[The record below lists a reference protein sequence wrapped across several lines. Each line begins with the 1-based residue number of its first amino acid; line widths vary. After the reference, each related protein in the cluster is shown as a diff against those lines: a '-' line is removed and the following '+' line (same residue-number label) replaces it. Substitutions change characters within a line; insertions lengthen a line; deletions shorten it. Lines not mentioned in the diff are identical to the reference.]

1 MATFRTNVLRNGEWV
16 TETVSIQTILKAKP
30 AQGPK
35 RAEQTETPVCGLLT
49 RTVADSQMVKS
60 VLPVRLRSPH
70 HNDVAFI
77 GHRSVQIREFQSNGQ
92 FRDILFRRFPHNIR
106 NACVVG
112 SFDIPDGVDDL
123 NPAMDIETPVKME
136 DQDVHS
142 SPPSG
147 STSQLPPQLLALAM
161 ENADVVFLWI
171 GPGVDGRPEF
181 YTSTQ
186 FLFRRPPQFL
196 NGNFGAH
203 MAVDPSSRYMALSSY
218 HGLFAV
224 GELESLANFTQP
236 QDENMVELVKSWRLR
251 SVQGVIQSLTFLYP
265 RPEDKDHII
274 LLLIVV
280 NNGKSRMVI
289 YEWTLGDDLATVFAE
304 EKRGHRLPVENQ
316 MPQLLIPLTVGS
328 AFIAIS
334 PEQVAVCTECLH
346 GPPRFDT
353 LELEA
358 PPKSPNYYGTGEPL
372 WTAWDRPYRLPCYL
386 KGKDCLYLAREDG
399 IVVYIEVDE
408 DHALERSTFIDAFKC
423 NISSAFAYLF
433 DQYADVLVLGS
444 DNGTGG
450 VWKIPPRDHPLRI
463 GTLPSGAPTLDFATT
478 DSPSSGEKAPDSFGT
493 SIAPSTDGQLRAP
506 DRIFAAS
513 GHGLTG
519 CITEYRHGLR
529 ADIGLELELEE
540 GLKQAWLLNF
550 SDTHGRYDLLWTT
563 PTRSKVWQ
571 LPDDFSELTDSE
583 PDQVLYDL
591 SSPTLAVAQVNG
603 VTVQV
608 TTASITLFKNEAQ
621 SRTDERTRLSFDKL
635 LPDQPQVS
643 VSDAYV
649 TNDWITVST
658 HVGPQFRIYSF
669 KFYGIAVVSQIH
681 FDVPGDVTSLHHS
694 KDLGI
699 IVGLWK
705 DGRPYLLIRTPTTE
719 TDTQDIEEI
728 DITERL
734 VTSAGFTG
742 YRDGVPLKAI
752 GSIASVNNAI
762 LVGTRGGEL
771 IHISKDWK
779 GTTMAYYQQLG
790 LTAVNV
796 TAARHSLTARP
807 RVLVSCDQVLI
818 EVQPD
823 EHGPNGSVH
832 DLAIYRVMP
841 VNAGDLG
848 APLPLVEYGVAI
860 DIPCA
865 SEGFTPILMLA
876 GSSAIIAE
884 LHQEPGP
891 AHRYITIGKTPVK
904 TFFSPNLRCLVVGVN
919 EEGNKSTL
927 MFMDPETGKDIGRP
941 SHKAGTPVQYI
952 VGLGK
957 PDDRIHGLAEWE
969 YKKNNGTWRY
979 LLVGTKQGQLIIV
992 STEKEPSNGDHPPW
1006 IKYWTRF
1013 KKNCD
1018 GPVYAVIGHEESV
1031 IYCVDQILH
1040 WDVLDPVEKKL
1051 KPRKIFDL
1059 GSLALELHISETKLL
1074 ALTWDDSLQM
1084 IDPALDDVIENS
1096 ATLEFHDPRNVV
1108 PTSSMQIGSNVFLVA
1123 DKDRGVAGLWQ
1134 WSRTPGTHNWAEF
1147 RVLFEGTLP
1156 VSIRKFRRGRTRP
1169 TWEQGAWNA
1178 PKYGRLISSPNDAEI
1193 LGIAMDGTMYHF
1205 ALLDQHAL
1213 RLLRFIVNLYNL
1225 RGKRDEDRLLH
1236 AEPNIGYT
1244 EPSHVD
1250 GDVLKTLLD
1259 AEVLQELINTEEL
1272 LARFKSLL
1280 DKLDGGKHTA
1290 EWMGE
1295 GTADQYFE
1303 LAYKVLVY
1311 YLRQVY

>member
-16 TETVSIQTILKAKP
+16 TETVDIQTFLKAQS

-35 RAEQTETPVCGLLT
+35 RAEQIDTPICGLLT

-92 FRDILFRRFPHNIR
+92 FRDILFRRFAHNIR

-112 SFDIPDGVDDL
+112 SFEIPDGVDDL
-123 NPAMDIETPVKME
+123 NPAMDVEPPVKVE

-142 SPPSG
+142 SPPVG

-171 GPGVDGRPEF
+171 GPGADGRPEF
-181 YTSTQ
+181 YSSTE
-186 FLFRRPPQFL
+186 FVFRRPPQFQD
-196 NGNFGAH
+196 GNFGAH
-203 MAVDPSSRYMALSSY
+203 MAVDPSSRYMALSSF

-224 GELESLANFTQP
+224 GELESLANFTQTG
-236 QDENMVELVKSWRLR
+236 DENTVGIVKSFRLR
-251 SVQGVIQSLTFLYP
+251 GVQGVIQNLTFLYP

-280 NNGKSRMVI
+280 NNGKSRMAI
-289 YEWTLGDDLATVFAE
+289 YEWTLGDDLANVFAE

-334 PEQVAVCTECLH
+334 PEQVAVCTESLH
-346 GPPRFDT
+346 GPPTFES
-353 LELEA
+353 LELDA
-358 PPKSPNYYGTGEPL
+358 PPKSPNHYGTGNPL
-372 WTAWDRPYRLPCYL
+372 WTAWDRPYRLPRYL

-444 DNGTGG
+444 DNGTGS
-450 VWKIPPRDHPLRI
+450 VWKIPPRDHPLQI

-478 DSPSSGEKAPDSFGT
+478 DSLGDKAPE
-493 SIAPSTDGQLRAP
+493 LRAP
-506 DRIFAAS
+506 ERIFAAS

-519 CITEYRHGLR
+519 CITEYRHGLK
-529 ADIGLELELEE
+529 ADIGLELEI
-540 GLKQAWLLNF
+540 GDGVKQAWLLNF
-550 SDTHGRYDLLWTT
+550 SNTHGRYDLLWTT
-563 PTRSKVWQ
+563 PIHSQVRE
-571 LPDDFSELTDSE
+571 LPEDFSDLTDPE

-591 SSPTLAVAQVNG
+591 SSPTLAVTQVNG

-608 TTASITLFKNEAQ
+608 TTASITLFRNEA
-621 SRTDERTRLSFDKL
+621 RYITDEWKQLSFDRL
-635 LPDQPQVS
+635 LQDQPHVS
-643 VSDAYV
+643 VSDACI
-649 TNDWITVST
+649 TEDWITVST

-669 KFYGIAVVSQIH
+669 KFYGTAVVSQVQ
-681 FDVPGDVTSLHHS
+681 FDVPGDVTSIHHS

-699 IVGLWK
+699 IAGLWR

-719 TDTQDIEEI
+719 TESQDIEEI
-728 DITERL
+728 DIAERL
-734 VTSAGFTG
+734 KWTPGETG
-742 YRDGVPLKAI
+742 YRDDMPLKAI

-762 LVGTRGGEL
+762 LLGTRGGEL
-771 IHISKDWK
+771 IHISKEWK
-779 GTTMAYYQQLG
+779 SATMIYYQQIG
-790 LTAVNV
+790 LTAVKI
-796 TAARHSLTARP
+796 TAARHLQTTRP
-807 RVLVSCDQVLI
+807 RVLVSCDQALI
-818 EVQPD
+818 EVQLD
-823 EHGPNGSVH
+823 ECGPNGSVYH
-832 DLAIYRVMP
+832 LAKHRVLP
-841 VNAGDLG
+841 INAGNLG

-876 GSSAIIAE
+876 GPSVIIAE

-891 AHRYITIGKTPVK
+891 AHRYIKIGKTPVK
-904 TFFSPNLRCLVVGVN
+904 TFYSPNLRCLVVGVN

-927 MFMDPETGKDIGRP
+927 MFMDPDTGEDIGKP
-941 SHKAGTPVQYI
+941 IHKAGTPVQHI

-957 PDDRIHGLAEWE
+957 SNDRIHGLAEWE
-969 YKKNNGTWRY
+969 YKKNGGTWRY

-992 STEKEPSNGDHPPW
+992 STEKEPSEGDRPPS
-1006 IKYWTRF
+1006 IKYWARF

-1018 GPVYAVIGHEESV
+1018 GPVYSVIGHEESV
-1031 IYCVDQILH
+1031 IYCVDDTLH
-1040 WDVLDPVEKKL
+1040 WDVLDPVERKL
-1051 KPRKIFDL
+1051 KPRKVIELD
-1059 GSLALELHISETKLL
+1059 SLALELQISETKLL
-1074 ALTWDDSLQM
+1074 ALTWGDSLQL
-1084 IDPALDDVIENS
+1084 IDPVLDDVSENS
-1096 ATLEFHDPRNVV
+1096 ATVEFHDPREVT
-1108 PTSSMQIGSNVFLVA
+1108 PTSFMKVQYDMWLVA
-1123 DKDRGVAGLWQ
+1123 DQDCGVAGLWQ
-1134 WSRTPGTHNWAEF
+1134 WPRASGTHNWTEF
-1147 RVLFEGTLP
+1147 KLLFQGKLP

-1178 PKYGRLISSPNDAEI
+1178 PKYGRVVSTPNNAEI
-1193 LGIAMDGTMYHF
+1193 LGISIDGTMVHF
-1205 ALLDQHAL
+1205 TLLDQHAL

-1225 RGKRDEDRLLH
+1225 RGRRDEERLLR
-1236 AEPNIGYT
+1236 AEPDLGYI
-1244 EPSHVD
+1244 EPMHVD
-1250 GDVLKTLLD
+1250 GDLLKTILD
-1259 AEVLQELINTEEL
+1259 AEVLQELVNTEEL
-1272 LARFKSLL
+1272 LARFKTLL
-1280 DKLDGGKHTA
+1280 DKLDSGIHTYGWEGK
-1290 EWMGE
+1290 
-1295 GTADQYFE
+1295 GTADHYFE
-1303 LAYKVLVY
+1303 LAYNVLLY